1 MTICGCKYNSNS
13 LDCLHWLLN
22 GDRCAK
28 ATKAQGA
35 RSNGAPYS
43 GNTGLRLELLFLVH
57 LQVASVDRAEVDGYS
72 GRRLGFPSA

>member
-57 LQVASVDRAEVDGYS
+57 LEVASVD
-72 GRRLGFPSA
+72 